1 MKIDYNN
8 LTVLEGLGVNYT
20 DFWTPSVQGIFDMPE
35 KCYTYQPKWLRYIGF
50 GAKVR
55 LRMKVPEKPSVML
68 LLHNNGA
75 LVPSIARIFGS
86 DFSMVFIN
94 PNETIKTYI
103 YEVSRVNMTELNIEK
118 SSCSDT
124 LGESYENPGL
134 VMSPDGPKTIEQ
146 CILDY
151 YHENLQCQLPWG
163 ETFLK
168 LCPSLLRQRSIRC
181 LLGPAF
187 VVLLSCCC
195 PEFIEDL

>member
-20 DFWTPSVQGIFDMPE
+20 DFWTPSVQGIFDVPE
-35 KCYTYQPKWLRYIGF
+35 KCYTYQPKWLIYIGF

-94 PNETIKTYI
+94 PNETIKTYNYI
-103 YEVSRVNMTELNIEK
+103 HKLLTSYQAFQKRYAYTLHAKFCSLNNYLI
-118 SSCSDT
+118 
-124 LGESYENPGL
+124 
-134 VMSPDGPKTIEQ
+134 
-146 CILDY
+146 
-151 YHENLQCQLPWG
+151 
-163 ETFLK
+163 F
-168 LCPSLLRQRSIRC
+168 
-181 LLGPAF
+181 
-187 VVLLSCCC
+187 
-195 PEFIEDL
+195 

>member
-35 KCYTYQPKWLRYIGF
+35 KCYTYQPRWLRSIGY
-50 GAKVR
+50 GASVR
-55 LRMKVPEKPSVML
+55 LRMKVPKKPSVML

-103 YEVSRVNMTELNIEK
+103 YEVSRVNMTELNTEK

-163 ETFLK
+163 ETLF
-168 LCPSLLRQRSIRC
+168 
-181 LLGPAF
+181 
-187 VVLLSCCC
+187 
-195 PEFIEDL
+195 